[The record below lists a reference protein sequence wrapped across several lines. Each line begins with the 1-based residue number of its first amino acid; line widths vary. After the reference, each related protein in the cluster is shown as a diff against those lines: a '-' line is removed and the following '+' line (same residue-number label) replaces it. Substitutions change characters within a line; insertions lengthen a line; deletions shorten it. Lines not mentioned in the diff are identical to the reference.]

1 MKKFAKNIPNILSG
15 YRLLA
20 FPVLLWLIFSGDR
33 PHFVILISI
42 SLGTDFLDGLIA
54 RAFKLQTEF
63 GAKLDSYADLG
74 TFIAVLTA
82 FTVFERAFVASK
94 QWAFLGILILWIAPM
109 AVSLWR
115 FHRIPNLHLY
125 SSKAAGYFF
134 GFFIFTYFIWG
145 NADWYFYLM
154 GGVLAVSF
162 LEELIILS
170 KIPALRSNA
179 KGIYWMLKEK
189 GRIE

>member
-1 MKKFAKNIPNILSG
+1 M
-15 YRLLA
+15 A
-20 FPVLLWLIFSGDR
+20 FV
-33 PHFVILISI
+33 
-42 SLGTDFLDGLIA
+42 
-54 RAFKLQTEF
+54 
-63 GAKLDSYADLG
+63 
-74 TFIAVLTA
+74 
-82 FTVFERAFVASK
+82 VFERAFVASK
-94 QWAFLGILILWIAPM
+94 RWAFLGIFTLWVAPM

-115 FHRIPNLHLY
+115 FRRIPNLHLY
-125 SSKAAGYFF
+125 SSKTGGYFF

-145 NADWYFYLM
+145 NAEWYFYLM
-154 GGVLAVSF
+154 GGVLAISF